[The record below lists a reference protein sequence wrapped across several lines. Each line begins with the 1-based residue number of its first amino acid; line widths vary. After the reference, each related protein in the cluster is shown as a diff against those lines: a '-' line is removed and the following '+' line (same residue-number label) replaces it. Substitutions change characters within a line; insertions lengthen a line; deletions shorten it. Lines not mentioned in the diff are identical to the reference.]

1 MPSTEHLQCP
11 FLLCMAQV
19 APGPALSRTSEA
31 IGTGLDLTVAGDIA
45 QFTITAKDAHGNILD
60 TGGDVFDVLITK
72 KDSAAVYRADV
83 EYKGFGLY
91 DVRCVVW
98 VVGWARPGSG
108 ALRHMN
114 PV

>member
-1 MPSTEHLQCP
+1 MD
-11 FLLCMAQV
+11 QV

-91 DVRCVVW
+91 DVRCVCVCVLW
-98 VVGWARPGSG
+98 VGLGLGPCAT
-108 ALRHMN
+108 
-114 PV
+114 